1 MLIFILADVVG
12 GFVHL
17 GVGITTL
24 PIRTFPDSL
33 DGVLNPEGTIE
44 TNLDRYSNPKL
55 PPRPQYWGNRN
66 SCHLLTRIARVLM
79 QLTQFMDYPA
89 YRHPMTHSSNPAR
102 SALPIDWKQ
111 LQQLSEGNE
120 EFELELLQIFLTE
133 TTKLL
138 QRAQYAILHHDRP
151 QLAHAAHQMKG
162 GSGNI
167 GMTEMARLCRELET
181 MTQAENWEQAEQQVE
196 AIARSLNYVANY
208 LQTP

>member
-1 MLIFILADVVG
+1 
-12 GFVHL
+12 
-17 GVGITTL
+17 
-24 PIRTFPDSL
+24 
-33 DGVLNPEGTIE
+33 
-44 TNLDRYSNPKL
+44 
-55 PPRPQYWGNRN
+55 
-66 SCHLLTRIARVLM
+66 
-79 QLTQFMDYPA
+79 
-89 YRHPMTHSSNPAR
+89 MTHSSNPAR

-181 MTQAENWEQAEQQVE
+181 MTQAEDWEQAGQQVE